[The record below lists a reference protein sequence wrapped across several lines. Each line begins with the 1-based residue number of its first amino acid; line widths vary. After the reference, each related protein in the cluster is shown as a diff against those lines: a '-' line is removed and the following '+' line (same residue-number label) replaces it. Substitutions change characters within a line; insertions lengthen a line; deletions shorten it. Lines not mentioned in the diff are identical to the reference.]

1 MEERSYKELRQEVK
15 NDLIQMYGGAV
26 LLTLEQCMK
35 VYGLSDR
42 KAAKKVIGAP
52 RVPGE
57 RRVLYYIGDIA
68 SDIAKRRVGN
78 VRGQT
83 KGKPR
88 ANKGQSEG
96 SPRADKGQQK
106 NKAITISH

>member
-15 NDLIQMYGGAV
+15 NDLIRMYGGAV

-57 RRVLYYIGDIA
+57 RRVLYYIGDVA

-83 KGKPR
+83 EGKQR
-88 ANKGQSEG
+88 AVRGQSEG

>member
-15 NDLIQMYGGAV
+15 NDLIRMYGGAV

-57 RRVLYYIGDIA
+57 RRVLYYIGDVA

-96 SPRADKGQQK
+96 SPRADKGQSEGRQR
-106 NKAITISH
+106 ATEE

>member
-15 NDLIQMYGGAV
+15 NDLLQMYNGAV

-42 KAAKKVIGAP
+42 TSAKKVIGAP

-57 RRVLYYIGDIA
+57 RRVVYYLGDVA
-68 SDIAKRRVGN
+68 SDIAKRRAGN

-88 ANKGQSEG
+88 ANRGQTEG
-96 SPRADKGQQK
+96 RQRATEEESK
-106 NKAITISH
+106 KARI

>member
-15 NDLIQMYGGAV
+15 NDLLQMYNGAV

-42 KAAKKVIGAP
+42 ASAKKIIGAP

-57 RRVLYYIGDIA
+57 KRVVYYLGDVA

-78 VRGQT
+78 V
-83 KGKPR
+83 
-88 ANKGQSEG
+88 
-96 SPRADKGQQK
+96 
-106 NKAITISH
+106 

>member
-15 NDLIQMYGGAV
+15 NDLLQMYGGAV

-42 KAAKKVIGAP
+42 DAAKKVIRAP

-57 RRVLYYIGDIA
+57 RRVVYYIGDVA
-68 SDIAKRRVGN
+68 SDIAKRLRANRGQSKGKQRA

-83 KGKPR
+83 EGRQR
-88 ANKGQSEG
+88 ATEEESNNT
-96 SPRADKGQQK
+96 R
-106 NKAITISH
+106 I

>member
-1 MEERSYKELRQEVK
+1 MPRNGKQKAHKGQSKGKPKGGKNMEERSYKELRQEVK
-15 NDLIQMYGGAV
+15 NDLLQQYPGAV

-57 RRVLYYIGDIA
+57 RRVVYYIGDVA

-78 VRGQT
+78 V
-83 KGKPR
+83 
-88 ANKGQSEG
+88 
-96 SPRADKGQQK
+96 
-106 NKAITISH
+106 

>member
-1 MEERSYKELRQEVK
+1 MLRKGKPRADKGHTERGQNMEERSYKELRQEVK
-15 NDLIQMYGGAV
+15 NDLMQMYGGAV

-42 KAAKKVIGAP
+42 DAAKKVIRAP

-57 RRVLYYIGDIA
+57 RRVVYYIGDVA

-78 VRGQT
+78 V
-83 KGKPR
+83 
-88 ANKGQSEG
+88 
-96 SPRADKGQQK
+96 
-106 NKAITISH
+106 